1 MRFYVLSLIL
11 AFLQASVITG
21 AFVSN
26 LYVPD
31 LVLVYLFLHLS
42 GENTVD
48 IKKPLLSGLYLDI
61 MYDSFGWNT
70 LGKLFSA
77 FILELLKSRYIFAT
91 RLSVIISYSLIALSE
106 HLLRYTIFRLKYYY
120 PFEPQL
126 FFAGFV
132 VELSLLFFLTFFII
146 KGDAKT

>member
-42 GENTVD
+42 RENAVD

-70 LGKLFSA
+70 SGKLFSA

-106 HLLRYTIFRLKYYY
+106 HLLRYAIFRLKYYY
-120 PFEPQL
+120 PFEPWL
-126 FFAGFV
+126 F
-132 VELSLLFFLTFFII
+132 LLVL
-146 KGDAKT
+146 